1 MNKRR
6 ISKSECAGA
15 YSLSSLWR
23 KPDPRQLIM
32 ETEDGGLPRV
42 LSVFELIGYGVA
54 STVGA
59 GIFVTIGSAASD
71 AGPAVMVSFLLAGF
85 SSLLSALCYSEFAS
99 RIPISGSAYSF
110 AYVAMGEFLGWFVGW
125 NLTLEYAISA
135 STVARGW
142 AGYML
147 NFCSQALNFQP
158 WWLQDIPVFGGHF
171 FSFSWLAAAIVLI
184 CTLIL
189 LRGVKESAQFNMVM
203 TVINLIVI
211 LFVIIYASTKIE
223 VNNWSNFFPNG
234 VAGTWKAVGVVFFS
248 YIGFDSVSTLAGE
261 VARPE
266 RDLPIGIVGTL
277 GIATALYVG
286 VSLAFTGM
294 INYRDIPDLGNAPLA
309 QAFYGPNHSWAGY
322 VVSSGSLTIMTAT
335 TLVSLVGQP
344 RIFLQMAKDGL
355 FFSLFGRVSE
365 KTGTPFWGTVITG
378 IVSGIIAAFFRLDS
392 LTEMISI
399 GTLLAFI
406 VVCAGVVILRF
417 RAPPSD
423 QEDLRSMPGGEVY
436 ASTWGTWEEW
446 AVTVY
451 LTLFMLASLWF
462 SIAFTFFKHLQP
474 WSMIPTGL
482 IVVLTF
488 IPLQLQEVK
497 DPPKTFTCPLV
508 PFVPC
513 LAILMNISFIVSLPI
528 DSIIRLVIWTL
539 IGMAI
544 YFGYGIWNSKL
555 NWYNVQYNAEH
566 RPVKVDGRVN

>member
-1 MNKRR
+1 MNKRKV
-6 ISKSECAGA
+6 SKSECSSA
-15 YSLSSLWR
+15 YSVSSLWR
-23 KPDPRQLIM
+23 KPDPRQLILA
-32 ETEDGGLPRV
+32 TEDGGLPRV

-71 AGPAVMVSFLLAGF
+71 AGPAVLVSFLLAGF

-142 AGYML
+142 SGYML
-147 NFCSQALNFQP
+147 NFSSQALDFAP
-158 WWLQDIPVFGGHF
+158 WWLEDIPIFGGRF
-171 FSFSWLAAAIVLI
+171 FSFSWPAAAIVLV

-203 TVINLIVI
+203 TVVNLVI
-211 LFVIIYASTKIE
+211 IIFVIIYAGTK
-223 VNNWSNFFPNG
+223 VKVSNWDNFFPHG
-234 VAGTWKAVGVVFFS
+234 IAGTWKAVGVVFFS

-277 GIATALYVG
+277 GIATTLYVG

-294 INYRDIPDLGNAPLA
+294 VNYADIASLGNAPLA

-322 VVSSGSLTIMTAT
+322 VVSAGSLTIMTAT

-355 FFSLFGRVSE
+355 FFSLFGRVSQ

-378 IVSGIIAAFFRLDS
+378 VISGVIAAFFRLDS

-417 RAPPSD
+417 RSPPSD
-423 QEDLRSMPGGEVY
+423 LQELDCDHTSV
-436 ASTWGTWEEW
+436 WGTWDEW
-446 AVTVY
+446 AVTAY
-451 LTLFMLASLWF
+451 LTLFMLASLLF

-482 IVVLTF
+482 IVVLTY
-488 IPLQLQEVK
+488 IPLQMQEVK

-528 DSIIRLVIWTL
+528 DSIIRLVIWTI
-539 IGMAI
+539 IGMTI

-555 NWYNVQYNAEH
+555 NWYNVQYEAEH
-566 RPVKVDGRVN
+566 RPVKAGVN